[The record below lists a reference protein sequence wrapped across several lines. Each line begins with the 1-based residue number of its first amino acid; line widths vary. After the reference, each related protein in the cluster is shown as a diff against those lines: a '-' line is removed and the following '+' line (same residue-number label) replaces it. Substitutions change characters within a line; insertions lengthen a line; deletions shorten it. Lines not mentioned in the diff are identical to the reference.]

1 MQTVQSMK
9 YWEQIILNSLS
20 KITKRD
26 ALYALFFIMIL
37 NGTDDSLFRLNY
49 V

>member
-1 MQTVQSMK
+1 MQAVQSMK
-9 YWEQIILNSLS
+9 CWEQILLNSLS

-37 NGTDDSLFRLNY
+37 NETDGS
-49 V
+49 